1 MLRKMKESGGLE
13 DMLSVLFGTLRIG
26 LLYLMVYV
34 IA

>member
-1 MLRKMKESGGLE
+1 MLRKMIESGGLE
-13 DMLSVLFGTLRIG
+13 DMLSVLFGALSIG